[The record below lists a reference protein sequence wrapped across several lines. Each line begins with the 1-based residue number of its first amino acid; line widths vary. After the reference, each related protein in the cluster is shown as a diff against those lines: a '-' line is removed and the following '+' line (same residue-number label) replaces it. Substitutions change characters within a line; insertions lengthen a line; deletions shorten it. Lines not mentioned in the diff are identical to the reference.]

1 MGHGEPCGSLPVT
14 GVAVSAFYCHVHM
27 AWHAIV
33 SEHIQTG
40 EDDVQSIR
48 SEHMRFGPF
57 DQPAEVLAW
66 MKRALDVSEIF
77 LPKPWDDGPVDARSV

>member
-14 GVAVSAFYCHVHM
+14 GIAVSAFYCHVHM

-33 SEHIQTG
+33 SEHIQTA
-40 EDDVQSIR
+40 EDAMQSIR

-57 DQPAEVLAW
+57 DQAGEVKDW
-66 MKRALDVSEIF
+66 MVRALEVSDLF
-77 LPKPWDDGPVDARSV
+77 LP